1 MKITG
6 LSITAQSL
14 PSTSATAVSNLTTAK
29 SGVPPTIPVLLQQ
42 PLSHTNISSQ
52 NNHETQQLVT
62 NVVATIPV
70 SGNGEELPHA
80 ISVQTPEAA
89 QQQLIAAAMASLSTA
104 IPSGSISTP
113 QTMNHPTKAISTAN
127 GNSVYQG
134 KIYCHN
140 FYSINDTI
148 SRNYHKILLTTC
160 LSYLTCS
167 FSFQLFLFL
176 AADAK

>member
-1 MKITG
+1 MFSIVLKITG

-14 PSTSATAVSNLTTAK
+14 PSTSATTVSNLTTVKPGA
-29 SGVPPTIPVLLQQ
+29 PPTIPLLLQQ

-52 NNHETQQLVT
+52 NSHETQQLVT
-62 NVVATIPV
+62 NTVATIPV
-70 SGNGEELPHA
+70 SGNGEELAHA

-113 QTMNHPTKAISTAN
+113 QTLNHPNKAISAAN

-134 KIYCHN
+134 KI
-140 FYSINDTI
+140 
-148 SRNYHKILLTTC
+148 
-160 LSYLTCS
+160 
-167 FSFQLFLFL
+167 
-176 AADAK
+176 